1 MSTRFVNALFLT
13 TIMILMSLSGLVD
26 NQENQNESPEALT
39 LVEPQYATSPGHSV
53 FAEYMGAYWCGPCIT
68 ASSNLH
74 SLSGSNGDEFT
85 YV

>member
-53 FAEYMGAYWCGPCIT
+53 LLSTWVHIGVDPAL
-68 ASSNLH
+68 LH
-74 SLSGSNGDEFT
+74 HRTFT
-85 YV
+85 H